1 MTGGKGTG
9 KMGVCHVHQH
19 VWKAWRQRGTG
30 ICLAVCLLLQPAA
43 LSAAALTNNG
53 ESYEDQAAGKLRQSN
68 ELQQKIDNI
77 SEEKRAIDEAA
88 DAAIKEHQA
97 RKAELDATEARMKEN
112 EDTLQG
118 LQKDYDD
125 KRQALGKR
133 VRDIYIHGQI
143 SYLDVLFGAKDFN
156 DLMTRMDLLKRIIRR
171 DYNLVTEV
179 AAVKDQLELA
189 QAELEKDRETQAEQ
203 ESRAHKARLD
213 MEEKVG
219 RQQALIERL
228 KTDKA
233 LIDQQYEELIAAS
246 RQVGAMIRERGDG
259 GVQASGSGAM
269 IWPISG
275 PVTSEFGWRVHPIT
289 GSQRF
294 HSGVD
299 IGGDYGQSVHA
310 AQSGTVEYAGWISG
324 YGNAV
329 IINHGGGITTLY
341 GHNQSL
347 AVSEGQSVSQ
357 GQTIAY
363 CGSTGNSTGPHCH
376 FEVRRNGEPVSPY
389 SYL

>member
-1 MTGGKGTG
+1 
-9 KMGVCHVHQH
+9 MGVCHVQH
-19 VWKAWRQRGTG
+19 VLKGGWRQRWLSL
-30 ICLAVCLLLQPAA
+30 CLSACLLAQPAV
-43 LSAAALTNNG
+43 LSAAALTNHG

-68 ELQQKIDNI
+68 ELQQKIDNV

-88 DAAIKEHQA
+88 DAAVKEHQA
-97 RKAELDATEARMKEN
+97 RKAELDATEARMREN
-112 EDTLQG
+112 ESALQE
-118 LQKDYDD
+118 LQREYDS
-125 KRQALGKR
+125 KRRALGKR

-171 DYNLVTEV
+171 DYGLVTEV
-179 AAVKDQLELA
+179 AAVRDQLELA

-203 ESRAHKARLD
+203 ENRAHKARQD
-213 MEEKVG
+213 MEEKVA

-233 LIDQQYEELIAAS
+233 LIDQQYEELMAAS
-246 RQVGAMIRERGDG
+246 RQVGAMIRERGDS
-259 GVQASGSGAM
+259 GVIVSGSGAM
-269 IWPISG
+269 IWPLAG
-275 PVTSEFGWRVHPIT
+275 TVTSEFGWRIHPIT
-289 GSQRF
+289 GAQRF

-299 IGGDYGQSVHA
+299 IGGDYGQSIHA

-376 FEVRRNGEPVSPY
+376 FEVRQNGEPVSPY
-389 SYL
+389 AYL

>member
-1 MTGGKGTG
+1 
-9 KMGVCHVHQH
+9 MGVCHVHQH

-30 ICLAVCLLLQPAA
+30 VCLAVCLLLQPAA

-68 ELQQKIDNI
+68 ELQQKIDNV

-156 DLMTRMDLLKRIIRR
+156 DLMTRMDFLKRIIRR

-179 AAVKDQLELA
+179 AAVKDQLELT

-233 LIDQQYEELIAAS
+233 LIDQQYEELMAAS